1 MKKIFLSALFF
12 LSISL
17 LHAQSKTE
25 NIIIVTLDGFR
36 WEEVFGGA
44 DSALINDS
52 TYVHDTASLNNN
64 SGHRQQKK
72 DGKNSFP
79 FSGTRSNHRDSCMAT
94 GGGKTK

>member
-1 MKKIFLSALFF
+1 MKQIFLSSLFF
-12 LSISL
+12 LLISL

-52 TYVHDTASLNNN
+52 TYVHGMGSILSLQMVKAN
-64 SGHRQQKK
+64 
-72 DGKNSFP
+72 
-79 FSGTRSNHRDSCMAT
+79 
-94 GGGKTK
+94 